1 MTTHSKDT
9 RWRDAADRS
18 EYLRKLEDK
27 YWEQQ
32 WLIGEYEEIIY
43 HRLHKPMLM
52 YVPLDQSDQLE

>member
-1 MTTHSKDT
+1 MTT
-9 RWRDAADRS
+9 RS
-18 EYLRKLEDK
+18 EDKGEGTHTIEDK

-52 YVPLDQSDQLE
+52 YVPLDQSDQRE